1 MAEVVPG
8 IPDPI
13 PVRVPTDYLTIV
25 NLYTQR
31 NSQKP
36 GDGVPITRSALRAQ
50 FPTFNG
56 LPEVEPPYTSTS
68 ELRESVHCEC
78 SVAIHIRSLLVDKN
92 FTNTPHIK
100 IGVSKQSCLLC
111 HEFLLA
117 LNANDSEHCT
127 RPVYLTSGCHR
138 KVPSTW
144 RAPFGAPQACI
155 RRVEER
161 VQVGLD
167 SVIHL
172 ARNRRRSDSAEL
184 RTPKYIAT
192 KECLTDESGDNGIF
206 DDTD

>member
-1 MAEVVPG
+1 MEEVPD
-8 IPDPI
+8 IPQPI
-13 PVRVPTDYLTIV
+13 PARVPTDYLTIV

-36 GDGVPITRSALRAQ
+36 CDGVPITRSALRAQ

-56 LPEVEPPYTSTS
+56 LPEVEPPYNSISTL
-68 ELRESVHCEC
+68 EESVHCEC
-78 SVAIHIRSLLVDKN
+78 SVAMHIRSLLVDKN

-117 LNANDSEHCT
+117 LNFNDSEHYT
-127 RPVYLTSGCHR
+127 RPVYLTSGWDR

-144 RAPFGAPQACI
+144 RAPSGAPQACI
-155 RRVEER
+155 RRVEEC

-167 SVIHL
+167 SIIHL
-172 ARNRRRSDSAEL
+172 ARNRRGSDSAKL
-184 RTPKYIAT
+184 RTPKYIAM
-192 KECLTDESGDNGIF
+192 KECLTDESGDNAVF